1 MTYDLIGHIIVYM
14 KPKIIE
20 TRQELHWHV
29 ISNYLDDISNFWVA
43 NTDEAFKKLLKNI
56 KDYVDGKLTL
66 NGNGEV
72 IDLYV
77 TVLQKSDE

>member
-1 MTYDLIGHIIVYM
+1 M
-14 KPKIIE
+14 KQKIIE

-43 NTDEAFKKLLKNI
+43 NTDEAFKKLLKDI
-56 KDYVDGKLTL
+56 KDYVDGKLEL
-66 NGNGEV
+66 KGNGEV
-72 IDLYV
+72 IDLHV